1 MHKPVKYLV
10 LIEAAGAPVAR
21 LFDGDNAHILDIDAT
36 SEEVVDMTGG
46 HVPEHTG
53 ADARWDSL
61 LGGHTAQERRDAQ
74 IFTLEI

>member
-10 LIEAAGAPVAR
+10 LIEAAGIPVAR
-21 LFDGDNAHILDIDAT
+21 LFDADKAHILDIDAT

-46 HVPEHTG
+46 HTPERSG
-53 ADARWDSL
+53 ADSRWDIL
-61 LGGHTAQERRDAQ
+61 LGGHTSQERREAQ